1 MKKGE
6 RGARMNDHFNVV
18 ETRMQADGSVRHL
31 VQAGGG
37 TIVVHEDPA
46 GNLTG
51 RVRSGYVATYE
62 TEEDPIGRAV
72 EAVRQLR
79 RDSNAE
85 VNHSEA
91 RTI

>member
-1 MKKGE
+1 
-6 RGARMNDHFNVV
+6 
-18 ETRMQADGSVRHL
+18 
-31 VQAGGG
+31 
-37 TIVVHEDPA
+37 VVHEDPA